1 MNYIWLILS
10 FGGLYL
16 LSKYEGKFRNQIGQ
30 MSSLYYF
37 LLLIILFII
46 GIILWDILGLDF
58 GGGGSPYG
66 DPDLYFN
73 E

>member
-1 MNYIWLILS
+1 VKNEYKI
-10 FGGLYL
+10 G
-16 LSKYEGKFRNQIGQ
+16 RN
-30 MSSLYYF
+30 SNFYYF
-37 LLLIILFII
+37 LLFFLLFII
-46 GIILWDILGLDF
+46 GILLWNILEFDS

>member
-1 MNYIWLILS
+1 MIFIWSIISILT
-10 FGGLYL
+10 LYFL
-16 LSKYEGKFRNQIGQ
+16 AKYEDKIGRG
-30 MSSLYYF
+30 SNLYYF
-37 LLLIILFII
+37 LLFIVLFII
-46 GIILWDILGLDF
+46 GIILWDILGFDS

>member
-1 MNYIWLILS
+1 MNWLWLGLS
-10 FGGLYL
+10 LFALHF
-16 LSKYEGKFRNQIGQ
+16 LSKYENKIGQ
-30 MSSLYYF
+30 NSSLYYF
-37 LLLIILFII
+37 LLFIILFFI
-46 GIILWDILGLDF
+46 GIILWDILGFDF